1 MDEGVGVGKHVAP
14 ALDRQNRNNRWHT
27 LFMLKKTRITLLPA
41 AVVAVAL
48 ASAPTGHAAVGQM
61 LNMLPSGG
69 ISCDQAAN
77 HWTSDADYQAKVAQ
91 AQAIAAMDP
100 RGNEILA
107 ALGRVDAAAEQC
119 GLKGTTGGSA
129 GGNAGSG
136 TPAGAGEAGGSA
148 TTSDPDSPTG
158 SNGAGAS
165 GGGGG
170 GSASGSA
177 ENGGSA
183 APARGSGGTADA
195 PVTDAESILGPIR
208 DNPATPMRTIEVLGQ
223 GQIEVADADAMMS
236 NFLRQFTIIV

>member
-1 MDEGVGVGKHVAP
+1 M
-14 ALDRQNRNNRWHT
+14 
-27 LFMLKKTRITLLPA
+27 PA

-48 ASAPTGHAAVGQM
+48 AAAPASHAAVGQM
-61 LNMLPSGG
+61 LNMLPSGA

-119 GLKGTTGGSA
+119 GLKGTTGNSA
-129 GGNAGSG
+129 P
-136 TPAGAGEAGGSA
+136 TDAGEVGGSA
-148 TTSDPDSPTG
+148 TNSGPDSPAGSDGAEASEDPGTTG
-158 SNGAGAS
+158 GAA
-165 GGGGG
+165 
-170 GSASGSA
+170 GSSTSGSA
-177 ENGGSA
+177 ESGGSA

-195 PVTDAESILGPIR
+195 PVTDAESVLGPIR
-208 DNPATPMRTIEVLGQ
+208 DNPGTPMKTIEVLGQ